1 MQAIDLD
8 LVDQDRLVAGVAA
21 ATVLTLDSRRVR
33 LREIWGDDV
42 VVTIFLRQFGCLFCH
57 RAIAEI
63 VAIVPEVIAAG
74 ARLVFVGNG
83 SVNQAQRFYAEK
95 KLPREG
101 CTVVTDPERD
111 SFRAAEL
118 RRGFARTFLNAG
130 SVRAYRDARADG
142 HRITGLFGDL
152 TQLGGL
158 MVTRPPARLVMLHR
172 SQYAGD
178 HADPSAV
185 LASVRG
191 AAR

>member
-1 MQAIDLD
+1 
-8 LVDQDRLVAGVAA
+8 
-21 ATVLTLDSRRVR
+21 
-33 LREIWGDDV
+33 
-42 VVTIFLRQFGCLFCH
+42 
-57 RAIAEI
+57 
-63 VAIVPEVIAAG
+63 
-74 ARLVFVGNG
+74 
-83 SVNQAQRFYAEK
+83 
-95 KLPREG
+95 
-101 CTVVTDPERD
+101 
-111 SFRAAEL
+111 
-118 RRGFARTFLNAG
+118 LNAG

-185 LASVRG
+185 LAAVR